1 MAIICLASPRTRRP
15 PCQASQQR
23 VKVYGGILRWRALRH
38 HVRHHPLRHDVK
50 TADLSTVSLSEFGD
64 SVGLQ
69 AGIGPQRGR
78 RREPEYLD
86 PLGADAAQIDEDTP
100 GARDF
105 GVDRGIV
112 VVRAVPEVTG
122 QRVERSID
130 RRIQTTSAAWGG
142 SRMFRF
148 VADGIN
154 GPGWEPFEIRVV
166 DERRRQHEAA
176 LRPAHPE
183 QPPPDEWL
191 LRWKVQLPLLHGR
204 KDAKRFGA

>member
-1 MAIICLASPRTRRP
+1 MPGNLVAQLFSNTGRSPARPTQPHTPDELTASTT
-15 PCQASQQR
+15 
-23 VKVYGGILRWRALRH
+23 K
-38 HVRHHPLRHDVK
+38 
-50 TADLSTVSLSEFGD
+50 
-64 SVGLQ
+64 
-69 AGIGPQRGR
+69 
-78 RREPEYLD
+78 
-86 PLGADAAQIDEDTP
+86 
-100 GARDF
+100 
-105 GVDRGIV
+105 
-112 VVRAVPEVTG
+112 VTG

-154 GPGWEPFEIRVV
+154 GPGWEPFETRVV

-191 LRWKVQLPLLHGR
+191 FRWKVRLPLLHGR

>member
-1 MAIICLASPRTRRP
+1 VA
-15 PCQASQQR
+15 
-23 VKVYGGILRWRALRH
+23 RALQH

-112 VVRAVPEVTG
+112 VVRAVPKWVT
-122 QRVERSID
+122 
-130 RRIQTTSAAWGG
+130 
-142 SRMFRF
+142 
-148 VADGIN
+148 
-154 GPGWEPFEIRVV
+154 P
-166 DERRRQHEAA
+166 
-176 LRPAHPE
+176 
-183 QPPPDEWL
+183 
-191 LRWKVQLPLLHGR
+191 
-204 KDAKRFGA
+204 